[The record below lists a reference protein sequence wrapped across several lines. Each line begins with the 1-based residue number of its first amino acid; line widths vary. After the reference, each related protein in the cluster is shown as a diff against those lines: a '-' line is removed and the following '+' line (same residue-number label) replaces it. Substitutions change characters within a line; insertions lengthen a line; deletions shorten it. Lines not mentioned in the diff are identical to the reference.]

1 MILILACKW
10 HSPTERH
17 YVLGPDGAMQ
27 ALNVTLKIKC
37 TICLGFVA
45 ICFPEKNIYVV
56 STNVLQV
63 LSCQITP
70 ASETPKLLFLSL

>member
-37 TICLGFVA
+37 TIC
-45 ICFPEKNIYVV
+45 FPEKNIYVA
-56 STNVLQV
+56 STNLLQV